1 MARLG
6 SKETL
11 TLFKEAR
18 RLLKRCASK
27 AERSNDFSLQLQA
40 RLLNARVKTLS
51 GLIEHKHT
59 NQGSRKVVIMMLEY
73 AVKDNSKDPALCD
86 QMVDLHNRLYPEMD
100 WTGEW

>member
-11 TLFKEAR
+11 TLFKEAKR
-18 RLLKRCASK
+18 YLKRCAAR
-27 AERSNDFSLQLQA
+27 AERSREFKKELEA
-40 RLLNARVKTLS
+40 RLTRARVNTLA

-73 AVKDNSKDPALCD
+73 AVKDNSDDPVLCAE
-86 QMVDLHNRLYPEMD
+86 MVDLHNRLYPEME